1 MEEEGDLRLLVFL
14 SMEYERESSRTV
26 CSVVPNCPEVEE
38 GVFIV
43 SLEIWPLQLD
53 TSAFSSRNS
62 VNRVWD
68 RAVRRRVRSDRAWDR
83 TGRSK
88 PELELGLD
96 RS

>member
-14 SMEYERESSRTV
+14 TMEYERESSRTA
-26 CSVVPNCPEVEE
+26 CGVVPTPSEVGE

-43 SLEIWPLQLD
+43 SLEIWPLQLVHL
-53 TSAFSSRNS
+53 SISSRNP
-62 VNRVWD
+62 VNRARD

-88 PELELGLD
+88 PELELGL
-96 RS
+96 